1 MHHHG
6 VGDPLDAVILGDKLP
21 YGYAGKVK
29 VKGVMR
35 FMDAGFVDDK
45 LICTQLIQGNF
56 LPPFY
61 HNVHNVFACL
71 VLNVVTTGSHH
82 NSNLKNS
89 YLDEVKVSF
98 IS

>member
-56 LPPFY
+56 LPPFLSQCPQCL
-61 HNVHNVFACL
+61 CL
-71 VLNVVTTGSHH
+71 VGAHCC
-82 NSNLKNS
+82 
-89 YLDEVKVSF
+89 YYW
-98 IS
+98 ISSQ

>member
-6 VGDPLDAVILGDKLP
+6 VGDPLDAVILGDQLP
-21 YGYAGKVK
+21 YGYSGKVK

-56 LPPFY
+56 LPLFY
-61 HNVHNVFACL
+61 HNVHNVFGCL
-71 VLNVVTTGSHH
+71 VPNVVTKSANIIH
-82 NSNLKNS
+82 
-89 YLDEVKVSF
+89 
-98 IS
+98 